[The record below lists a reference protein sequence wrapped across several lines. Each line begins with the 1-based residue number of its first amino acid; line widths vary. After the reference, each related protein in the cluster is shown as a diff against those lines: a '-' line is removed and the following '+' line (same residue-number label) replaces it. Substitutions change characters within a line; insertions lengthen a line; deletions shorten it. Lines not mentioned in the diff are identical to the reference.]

1 MKFLTRF
8 FDDNRIGALLLTALG
23 VGFYAFLPET
33 VVAGRHLFAVAVVAL
48 TYRESRKLH
57 PAAWRYGTPATAAVL
72 MIFLLFF
79 PVETGAKI
87 ALGGWFLLIFLAA
100 VKNMLSLKNKAEC
113 AASGA
118 AGIAALLFAI
128 SIWSKIARFDLIE
141 CRKVFCVTLLA
152 GALTLALQ
160 PFKRSEK

>member
-1 MKFLTRF
+1 MKFSTRF
-8 FDDNRIGALLLTALG
+8 FDDNRLGALLLAALG
-23 VGFYAFLPET
+23 IGFYAFLPET

-57 PAAWRYGTPATAAVL
+57 PASWRYGIIATAAVL

-87 ALGGWFLLIFLAA
+87 ALGGWFLLVFLAV

-128 SIWSKIARFDLIE
+128 GIWSKIARFDLIE